1 MIGSIISAANDVK
14 QGYWQNAFNM
24 VNAVQSIKQNK
35 LQREAF
41 EWQKNYD
48 LNQTQIRVDDMA
60 KAGLNPILAA
70 GGSGASSVAGVSAQN
85 ANGDVSF
92 GQLNALKELDLQ
104 ENQLK
109 QNDKI
114 AEESNETA
122 KDVAETN
129 AAASK
134 YVADKQA
141 ETATSNAVLQAQ
153 TQTAIA
159 ASNNEALKG
168 VRSSQ
173 ERNYNAS
180 SQNQEH
186 KNKYNERWDLYDGN
200 PTTPVAYG
208 HSIAI
213 SQLSKELKNKY
224 LDNYNAYVK
233 DCVQGGLK
241 PLSFDDYID
250 YHESRRTQDKYS
262 SHKPRFE

>member
-1 MIGSIISAANDVK
+1 MVGSIISAANDVK
-14 QGYWQNAFNM
+14 QGYWQNAFNTI
-24 VNAVQSIKQNK
+24 NAVQSIKQNK

-41 EWQKNYD
+41 EWQKYYD

-70 GGSGASSVAGVSAQN
+70 GGAGSSSVAGVSAQN
-85 ANGDVSF
+85 VNADVSS
-92 GQLNALKELDLQ
+92 GQLEALAALDQQKSAQAHESKLA
-104 ENQLK
+104 
-109 QNDKI
+109 D
-114 AEESNETA
+114 ESNETSKEVA
-122 KDVAETN
+122 KTN
-129 AAASK
+129 AEASK

-141 ETATSNAVLQAQ
+141 ETAEANARLQAQ

-186 KNKYNERWDLYDGN
+186 KNKYNERWNLYDGN
-200 PTTPVAYG
+200 PSTPVSYG

-213 SQLSKELKNKY
+213 SQLSQELKNKY

-233 DCVQGGLK
+233 DCVQGGVK

-250 YHESRRTQDKYS
+250 YHETRRTQDKYS
-262 SHKPRFE
+262 SHLPRFE